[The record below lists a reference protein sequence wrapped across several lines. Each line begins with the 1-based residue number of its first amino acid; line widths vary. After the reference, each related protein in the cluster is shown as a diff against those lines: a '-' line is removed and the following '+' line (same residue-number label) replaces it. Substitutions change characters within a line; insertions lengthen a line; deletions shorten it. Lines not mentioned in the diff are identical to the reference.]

1 VAEHVIADL
10 AIPAHGR
17 CELALGTRESIESV
31 AVAESVAMA
40 ESVAVDGRRV
50 RNGGLCL
57 PAMFAGAE

>member
-17 CELALGTRESIESV
+17 CELALALGTRESIESV
-31 AVAESVAMA
+31 AMA
-40 ESVAVDGRRV
+40 ESVTVDGRRV